1 MSTER
6 VSSMKKFDFSNG
18 IVVATEWISRLA
30 IANLMWLLCSLPI
43 ITLIPATNALF
54 RLFYLWS
61 KGEDT
66 PSTAKT
72 FWDSFKKV
80 FWNSY
85 KGAGLVWGVLV
96 VLLLDSWILTLLA
109 QTQAWLHIYKYVL
122 YMTTFLFSLTAL
134 YYFPLSKKLSGSGPK
149 QLLTA
154 FWLMIGH
161 PVLSLLLAASCM
173 LLVIIL
179 LRFPALLF
187 FFSGT
192 GLAGLATMFTN
203 KAIYHSSMRKKKKL
217 PAEY

>member
-1 MSTER
+1 
-6 VSSMKKFDFSNG
+6 MKKFNFSNG
-18 IVVATEWISRLA
+18 IVIATEWISRLA

-43 ITLIPATNALF
+43 VTLIPSTNALF
-54 RLFYLWS
+54 HLFALWS

-72 FWDSFKKV
+72 FWHSFKKD

-149 QLLTA
+149 QFLTA

-161 PVLSLLLAASCM
+161 PVLSLLLAVSCM

-187 FFSGT
+187 FFSGS
-192 GLAGLATMFTN
+192 GIVGLATMFTN
-203 KAIYHSSMRKKKKL
+203 KAIYHSSMRRKKKISE
-217 PAEY
+217 EY